1 MANLVWLVVG
11 SIVFFV
17 LLIVGLAWM
26 YGAQSAKRR
35 QSVEGGRKASNKSV
49 R

>member
-1 MANLVWLVVG
+1 MGNLVWLIVG
-11 SIVFFV
+11 SVVFFA

-35 QSVEGGRKASNKSV
+35 RAVEGSGRTSKGSV

>member
-1 MANLVWLVVG
+1 MGNLVWLMAG
-11 SIVFFV
+11 SVVFFA

-35 QSVEGGRKASNKSV
+35 RVADGARTASKKV
-49 R
+49 

>member
-1 MANLVWLVVG
+1 MGSLVWMVAGLVL
-11 SIVFFV
+11 FFV

-35 QSVEGGRKASNKSV
+35 RTIEAGRDASKESV